1 MPRGP
6 GYARRVSGVEIT
18 IPVRDFSVTG
28 TVHGA
33 GPTVVALGH
42 GAGGDRK
49 TPLLVRLAS
58 ALADSGRAA
67 LLYNFPYTDAAAGV
81 PDVPEVLEMTAAA
94 VAEHARGPLRARRV
108 VLGGKSMGGRIASQA
123 VAKGASADGLVFL
136 GYPLHPPGRTETRRD
151 RHLPKVGVPMLFV
164 QGTRDAFARWDL
176 LENLIERLGPAATLH
191 RLDDGDHSFRVPKR
205 TGRSAADVEA
215 EVFQAVLG
223 WLAAQ
228 GL

>member
-1 MPRGP
+1 ME
-6 GYARRVSGVEIT
+6 ATEIRV
-18 IPVRDFSVTG
+18 PVRDFSVTASLRG
-28 TVHGA
+28 SGET
-33 GPTVVALGH
+33 TVALGH
-42 GAGGDRK
+42 GAGGDRE

-58 ALADSGRAA
+58 ALAASGRGA
-67 LLYNFPYTDAAAGV
+67 LLYNFPYTDAGRRV
-81 PDVPEVLEMTAAA
+81 PDSPEVLEMTARA
-94 VAEHARGPLRARRV
+94 VAEHCGGPLGARRV

-123 VAKGASADGLVFL
+123 VAKGAAADGLVFL

-176 LENLIERLGPAATLH
+176 LEKLIDRLGEAATLH
-191 RLDDGDHSFRVPKR
+191 RIDDGDHSFRVPKR
-205 TGRSAADVEA
+205 SGRAAADVEA

-223 WLAAQ
+223 WLASK